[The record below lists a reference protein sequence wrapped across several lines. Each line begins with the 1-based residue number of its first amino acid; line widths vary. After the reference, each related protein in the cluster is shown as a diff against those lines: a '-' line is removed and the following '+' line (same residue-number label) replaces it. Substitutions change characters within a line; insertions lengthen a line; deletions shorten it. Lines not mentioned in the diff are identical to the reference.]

1 MDQVLTQQEIDALLN
16 AMSTGEIDQEKIEE
30 ENDAAKVKS
39 YDFRRPTKLSKEY
52 VNTLHMIFEDF
63 SKMGSN
69 VLSTQLR
76 ANVRLQLAAIEQVSY
91 DEFIHSIPRV
101 TLLGL
106 FHSEPLKGI
115 QIIEMNQQLCMKLIE
130 MLCGGVDMVTQEQK
144 HDEEDKSKSADKKET
159 TTDKKEEVATK
170 STEEHKD
177 AEEQEGKR
185 KAHDKKGF
193 TDIELAVLEEVV
205 KGLTDVFQNSW
216 KEIVELDTTLDGLD
230 TNPQLLQ
237 NMSPNEPVVLST
249 FTINVGDTS
258 TFINLCIPYV
268 FFEGITDKLSFGN
281 WFDSSQKFDRNDERE
296 LRKGLNGVDMDIEV
310 LLGESEMELSD
321 FLHLEVGDVIKLDS
335 KIAEPLDTFIEGQ
348 PFYSVKPGKKNGQ
361 LAVELIDKL
370 EGEQDE

>member
-69 VLSTQLR
+69 VLSTQMR

-115 QIIEMNQQLCMKLIE
+115 QIIEMNQQLCMKIIE
-130 MLCGGVDMVTQEQK
+130 MLCGGADLSAQEQK
-144 HDEEDKSKSADKKET
+144 HDDDEKQQPAANENPAPVGSTAEQQGEAPDQDGKK
-159 TTDKKEEVATK
+159 
-170 STEEHKD
+170 
-177 AEEQEGKR
+177 
-185 KAHDKKGF
+185 KAFDKKGF
-193 TDIELAVLEEVV
+193 TDIELAVLEEVI
-205 KGLTDVFQNSW
+205 KGLTEVFQNSW

-249 FTINVGDTS
+249 FTINIGETS

-310 LLGESEMELSD
+310 LLGESKMELSD
-321 FLHLEVGDVIKLDS
+321 FLHLEVGDVVKLDS
-335 KIAEPLDTFIEGQ
+335 KIAAPLDSFIEGH
-348 PFYSVKPGKKNGQ
+348 PFYRVKPGKRHGQ

>member
-69 VLSTQLR
+69 VLSTQMR

-115 QIIEMNQQLCMKLIE
+115 QIIEMNQQLCMKMIE
-130 MLCGGVDMVTQEQK
+130 MLCGGADMATQDQK
-144 HDEEDKSKSADKKET
+144 QGEESKEKSKDKTEKKPEENPEKNPAPTRKE
-159 TTDKKEEVATK
+159 KEPA
-170 STEEHKD
+170 
-177 AEEQEGKR
+177 EQEGKR

-205 KGLTDVFQNSW
+205 KGLTEVFQNSW

-249 FTINVGDTS
+249 FTINIGETS

-296 LRKGLNGVDMDIEV
+296 LRKGLNGVDMNIEV
-310 LLGESEMELSD
+310 LLGESEMDLSD
-321 FLHLEVGDVIKLDS
+321 FLHLEVGDVVKLDS
-335 KIAEPLDTFIEGQ
+335 KIAEPLDSYIEGH
-348 PFYSVKPGKKNGQ
+348 PFYRVKPGKKNGQ